1 MEFKETKLL
10 YAAISNNDNRKLDE
24 SVAAE
29 WHRSIERNLAGR
41 ATLPDCLAVVEE
53 WFDYPRDT
61 YFTKG
66 IFMDL
71 MRQRLRLMPNHIRI
85 DVGVAKGLGYIDG
98 SHDPRVPLPIDAAN
112 KLANY
117 RAAANAENNRY
128 ALEDG
133 PHVTPLPIEGTVK
146 TI

>member
-41 ATLPDCLAVVEE
+41 ATLQDCLAVVEE

-66 IFMDL
+66 IFLDL
-71 MRQRLRLMPNHIRI
+71 MRQRLRLMPRDIRV
-85 DVGVAKGLGYIDG
+85 DVGLAKRLGFVDEC
-98 SHDPRVPLPIDAAN
+98 HDSRVPLPLDAAN
-112 KLANY
+112 KLAGY
-117 RAAANAENNRY
+117 RASVNAENNKH

-133 PHVTPLPIEGTVK
+133 PNASPLELDVGRRV
-146 TI
+146 